1 MHLNQF
7 GDSFRDEHGGF
18 ETTQYAREAA
28 TTKSAKRMASIGMTG
43 LKSV

>member
-7 GDSFRDEHGGF
+7 GDRFRDEYGGF

-28 TTKSAKRMASIGMTG
+28 TTKSAKRIESIGRIG
-43 LKSV
+43 LNSV